1 MAQAY
6 ALRKKSTQSFFNS
19 FAKDF
24 PEFFS
29 DTLPGNTML
38 LSDVLAFAQLFN
50 DRETAEEMREEVGQD
65 FEVVGVSIIEE
76 VEA

>member
-6 ALRKKSTQSFFNS
+6 ALREKSTQAFFNS
-19 FAKDF
+19 FAKDS

-50 DRETAEEMREEVGQD
+50 DRETAEEMRSELGQG
-65 FEVVGVSIIEE
+65 FEVVGIGIIAE
-76 VEA
+76 VES

>member
-6 ALRKKSTQSFFNS
+6 ALREKSTQSFFNS
-19 FAKDF
+19 FVKDS

-65 FEVVGVSIIEE
+65 FEVVGVGIIEE

>member
-6 ALRKKSTQSFFNS
+6 ALRKKSTQAFFNS
-19 FAKDF
+19 FVKDS
-24 PEFFS
+24 PGFFS
-29 DTLPGNTML
+29 DALPGNPML

-50 DRETAEEMREEVGQD
+50 DRETAEEMRSELGQG
-65 FEVVGVSIIEE
+65 FEVVGIGIIAE

>member
-6 ALRKKSTQSFFNS
+6 ALRGKSTQSFFNS
-19 FAKDF
+19 FVKDS

-29 DTLPGNTML
+29 DTLPGSTML

-65 FEVVGVSIIEE
+65 FEVVGVGIIEE

>member
-6 ALRKKSTQSFFNS
+6 ALREKSTQSFFNS